1 MWCII
6 GLASFEPPIF
16 EGLHHMKRFS
26 TLLVAAVAATATVL
40 ASGVNGAIFATV
52 PDGTKVNGNIYAS
65 KSDVYLNGGPQDERG
80 SMLSP
85 DGLYYFQVTD
95 PSGAVLLSTDP
106 IECRMLQVINGRVS
120 GVPAATCVHATGPFN
135 AANGSTPVQLMP
147 YLDTPNHGGEYKAWI
162 TPVAAYASDC
172 KSNQGSYGFCDSDSK
187 SDNFKVRESAPNAA
201 QISVCKFNDFN
212 ANGLQDGSEPFIA
225 HWPVVATGVDGGSV
239 TAQTDDEGCATFTF
253 SGFTANVASQVVTL
267 AEGGFGPDWT
277 QTAPVTC
284 GNAANCA
291 VDAGVITL
299 TVGPGDIVA
308 APNFGNTNPFCQD
321 GCDAGDPIATATSF
335 PSLTRT
341 IGWAIAKRA
350 DRTVITT
357 AAEQA
362 TATYTVSVE
371 HDNGTDSD
379 WSLAG
384 AIRVANPSAR
394 ALAAVTLTAS
404 ADAAACTVSDAQGTA
419 VAAGSHRDFSYRCVF
434 PSAPSAGV
442 VTIQGTFDGGSLSAT
457 APFDFTAAAVHVA
470 DDQVTINDSMVG
482 DLGQLTAAAPSPTEF
497 SYSRTI
503 AGVAG
508 TCTTVNNTAILV
520 TSTNALTQ
528 SASQAVR
535 ICVGADLSAAVSAA
549 TTFQSSITKA
559 VDRAVVQQ
567 QGGSAA
573 FNYKIVVTEAG
584 WIVNGQISVTNPND
598 WQDVVAQV
606 AATVAGAACG
616 APAAVTLAA
625 SSSIVVPYTCTFASA
640 PAASVEANASVS
652 WDSAIAS
659 TPTGANAVS
668 ATTAFEALTVVD
680 VFNGGAAQTLGVIAT
695 PAASTSYAYAKS
707 VPNAPAGTCQ
717 AYTNTASIL
726 GRAQSSDAAAYA
738 CNTTT
743 GARTIGFWQNKN
755 GQGIITASPTVS
767 GVCAV
772 ATWLRRFAP
781 FQDLAANASCKTV
794 ASYATT
800 VIKNASAAG
809 AAMNAML
816 KAQMLATSLDVF
828 FSDAALGGNALGA
841 PVSVGSVR
849 IETGT
854 ASAAFGGATA
864 LTVSE
869 LLLAQNAVSN
879 AGGTVWYGQ
888 SKATQELAKNVFDA
902 INNEIAPIAR

>member
-1 MWCII
+1 M
-6 GLASFEPPIF
+6 
-16 EGLHHMKRFS
+16 
-26 TLLVAAVAATATVL
+26 
-40 ASGVNGAIFATV
+40 
-52 PDGTKVNGNIYAS
+52 
-65 KSDVYLNGGPQDERG
+65 
-80 SMLSP
+80 
-85 DGLYYFQVTD
+85 
-95 PSGAVLLSTDP
+95 
-106 IECRMLQVINGRVS
+106 
-120 GVPAATCVHATGPFN
+120 
-135 AANGSTPVQLMP
+135 
-147 YLDTPNHGGEYKAWI
+147 
-162 TPVAAYASDC
+162 
-172 KSNQGSYGFCDSDSK
+172 
-187 SDNFKVRESAPNAA
+187 
-201 QISVCKFNDFN
+201 
-212 ANGLQDGSEPFIA
+212 
-225 HWPVVATGVDGGSV
+225 

-341 IGWAIAKRA
+341 IGWVIAKRA

-419 VAAGSHRDFSYRCVF
+419 AAAGSHRDFSYRCVF

-625 SSSIVVPYTCTFASA
+625 
-640 PAASVEANASVS
+640 
-652 WDSAIAS
+652 
-659 TPTGANAVS
+659 
-668 ATTAFEALTVVD
+668 
-680 VFNGGAAQTLGVIAT
+680 
-695 PAASTSYAYAKS
+695 
-707 VPNAPAGTCQ
+707 
-717 AYTNTASIL
+717 
-726 GRAQSSDAAAYA
+726 
-738 CNTTT
+738 
-743 GARTIGFWQNKN
+743 
-755 GQGIITASPTVS
+755 
-767 GVCAV
+767 
-772 ATWLRRFAP
+772 
-781 FQDLAANASCKTV
+781 
-794 ASYATT
+794 
-800 VIKNASAAG
+800 
-809 AAMNAML
+809 
-816 KAQMLATSLDVF
+816 
-828 FSDAALGGNALGA
+828 
-841 PVSVGSVR
+841 
-849 IETGT
+849 
-854 ASAAFGGATA
+854 
-864 LTVSE
+864 
-869 LLLAQNAVSN
+869 
-879 AGGTVWYGQ
+879 
-888 SKATQELAKNVFDA
+888 
-902 INNEIAPIAR
+902 